1 MPSEPRL
8 RDQLCELEPQNPL
21 LRERYTQ
28 EIRAMF
34 EKKVTSSMKG
44 VLGAVGLG
52 SVGIAAWLG
61 WHAVVRDELPGLAR
75 VGLAGGAL
83 FSAGWAYLCGRA
95 LRRGVWELWVQ
106 PGATATLA
114 WGAAVLLETCFL
126 VLAPQFPDHFNAL
139 VALFSGL
146 VILVGAGVMIVT
158 ASVQQAQLRTQEGLL
173 RLEYQIAQMSENRS
187 RD

>member
-106 PGATATLA
+106 SGGAVQRARDPRGRRSDDSHRERSAGTIADARGTA
-114 WGAAVLLETCFL
+114 AARISDRSDVGESVARLILE
-126 VLAPQFPDHFNAL
+126 AA
-139 VALFSGL
+139 
-146 VILVGAGVMIVT
+146 AGRQRT
-158 ASVQQAQLRTQEGLL
+158 RRASTQSTWSPTSPPLP
-173 RLEYQIAQMSENRS
+173 
-187 RD
+187 